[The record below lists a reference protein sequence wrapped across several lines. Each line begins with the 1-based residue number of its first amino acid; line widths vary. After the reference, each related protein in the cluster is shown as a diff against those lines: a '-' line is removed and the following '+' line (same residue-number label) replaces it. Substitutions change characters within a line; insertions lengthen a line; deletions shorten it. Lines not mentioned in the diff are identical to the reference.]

1 MSTACTRRQLL
12 CGAAAGLA
20 GGVFGRAQTAPTAR
34 VAIAKCATYGSEMTS
49 VLSKMFDQL
58 GGLGRLVKGK
68 TVAIKINMVGQIYY
82 RVGHLPP
89 EDTYWS
95 HPAMIGAVAHLMARA
110 GARRIRILEGVWSS
124 ADPLEE
130 FMLQANWEPRT
141 ILSAAPGVEFENTNC
156 LGSGKKYSRFPVP
169 GGGYIFPA
177 YDLNHSYENCDVF
190 VSMTKMKQHATAGV
204 TLSMKNCFG
213 ATPISIYGEG
223 AGEDEPNENPVGGRG
238 PMHSGHKP
246 PPKSAPQENDPSSP
260 RSGGY
265 RIPRIVA
272 DIVAARPV
280 DLAIIDGIKT
290 IAGGEGAWN
299 RGVQPVSPG
308 VIIAGTNCVS
318 TDTVAMRVMGFD
330 PMAKRGTPPFDV
342 GGPGGGC
349 DNSLELAEKLG
360 VGSRDMN
367 RIEIAGV
374 PISEAVFNFSAHS
387 RRSRRAG

>member
-1 MSTACTRRQLL
+1 MGGDVPAGTDKRTALQMKRTVLK
-12 CGAAAGLA
+12 
-20 GGVFGRAQTAPTAR
+20 FG
-34 VAIAKCATYGSEMTS
+34 STS
-49 VLSKMFDQL
+49 VANL
-58 GGLGRLVKGK
+58 
-68 TVAIKINMVGQIYY
+68 
-82 RVGHLPP
+82 
-89 EDTYWS
+89 E
-95 HPAMIGAVAHLMARA
+95 
-110 GARRIRILEGVWSS
+110 RIAL
-124 ADPLEE
+124 
-130 FMLQANWEPRT
+130 
-141 ILSAAPGVEFENTNC
+141 
-156 LGSGKKYSRFPVP
+156 
-169 GGGYIFPA
+169 
-177 YDLNHSYENCDVF
+177 
-190 VSMTKMKQHATAGV
+190 
-204 TLSMKNCFG
+204 
-213 ATPISIYGEG
+213 
-223 AGEDEPNENPVGGRG
+223 
-238 PMHSGHKP
+238 
-246 PPKSAPQENDPSSP
+246 
-260 RSGGY
+260 
-265 RIPRIVA
+265 VA

-387 RRSRRAG
+387 RRSRRAVQRLPG